1 MCNNTDHGYGGR
13 LVTPVSRNFT
23 RSDALKEDDIVPDA
37 PRVVSPHSLSDT
49 LEGLHPE
56 AELALTQSVDDLTV
70 IQAATPLPETEE
82 VDTDA
87 LREILQPSRWRAR
100 RRDAIFVLGERLPP
114 SVRCEPA
121 FHSLSPRALPAVLE
135 IIDEQRWSRRLTIAV
150 PHTMNR
156 ESAGHLKRAEKLGAL
171 VLPLS
176 TVIEQRCPQVSLDE
190 SLELAPP
197 SLGRRVAIR
206 LFDLA
211 FGLVGS
217 LLVLMILAPVA
228 LAIWLED
235 RGPIF
240 YAQTRVGRARRVFR
254 LIKFRSMRPDAEKS
268 GPKWASSNDDR
279 LTRTGSVLR
288 RFHVDELPQFFN
300 VLLGHMSIVGPR
312 PERPIFERVLRDSL
326 PFYEYRHTVRPGLTG
341 WGTVKV
347 GYSNSIA
354 AKRLALQYDLYYVAN
369 ASLAFDMAIVAR
381 TARHLVVRPEMR
393 NRFMI

>member
-1 MCNNTDHGYGGR
+1 M
-13 LVTPVSRNFT
+13 TPVSRNST
-23 RSDALKEDDIVPDA
+23 RSDALQEDDLLPDA
-37 PRVVSPHSLSDT
+37 PPGVSGDSPPNT
-49 LEGLHPE
+49 LEGLHPQ
-56 AELALTQSVDDLTV
+56 AELALTQSVDDLGL
-70 IQAATPLPETEE
+70 IQTAAPVHETEE

-87 LREILQPSRWRAR
+87 LREILKPSRWRAWR
-100 RRDAIFVLGERLPP
+100 SDAIFVLGERLPP

-121 FHSLSPRALPAVLE
+121 FHSLSPRALPALLE
-135 IIDEQRWSRRLTIAV
+135 ILEEERWNRRLTIAV
-150 PHTMNR
+150 PHSVNR
-156 ESAGHLKRAEKLGAL
+156 ELADHLKQAERLGAL

-190 SLELAPP
+190 TLELAPP
-197 SLGRRVAIR
+197 SLARRVATR
-206 LFDLA
+206 LFDLV
-211 FGLVGS
+211 FGLGGS
-217 LLVLMILAPVA
+217 LIVLLILAPVA
-228 LAIWLED
+228 AAIWLED

-240 YAQTRVGRARRVFR
+240 YAQNRVGRGRKEFR

-279 LTRTGSVLR
+279 LTGVGSVLR
-288 RFHVDELPQFFN
+288 RFHIDELPQFIN

-354 AKRLALQYDLYYVAN
+354 AKRLALQYDLYHVAN
-369 ASLAFDMAIVAR
+369 ASLAFDIAIVAG
-381 TARHLVVRPEMR
+381 TIRHLVVRPEMR